1 MGIRFIRDDTHVP
14 FLAWRRLFVGIS
26 VAGILASLVLFLV
39 QGLNYGVDFRGGT
52 LIMAEKPMAVDVAA
66 VRGVLTALNVGEVQV
81 TEVADPGGAIRN
93 AVMMRVGITG
103 DDPDAQAAV
112 VRDIQAALNEAF
124 PGITYLQVDSVGAAV
139 SAELVRAG
147 ILAVVSALG
156 AILFYIWI
164 RFEWQFSVAAV
175 IALFHDVAI
184 TIGLFSLLQLEF
196 NLAIVAAILTIV
208 GYSLNDSVVVF
219 DRVREN
225 LRKYKKM
232 PLVELLDLSLNET
245 LSRTIMTSGT
255 TLIALLALYF
265 LGGEVI
271 RGFTFA
277 MIVGVV
283 IGTYSSIFIA
293 APTLAWFGVKR
304 DWTKQ
309 DSAAG
314 TEFSK
319 IDA

>member
-1 MGIRFIRDDTHVP
+1 MGIRLIRQDTRYR
-14 FLAWRRLFVGIS
+14 FLEWRRVFAGIS
-26 VAGILASLVLFLV
+26 IAAILASILLFLV
-39 QGLNYGVDFRGGT
+39 QGLNYGVDFAGGT
-52 LIMAEKPMAVDVAA
+52 LIMAEKPQELDVAA
-66 VRGVLTALNVGEVQV
+66 VRAVVTELGVGPVMV
-81 TEVADPGGAIRN
+81 TEVGDPAGTARN
-93 AVMMRVGITG
+93 AFMMRLGIAG
-103 DDPDAQAAV
+103 EDPDSQRAIVTEVQS
-112 VRDIQAALNEAF
+112 ALNAAF
-124 PGITYLQVDSVGAAV
+124 PGISYLQVDAVGAAV

-147 ILAVVSALG
+147 ILAVVSAVA

-175 IALFHDVAI
+175 IALVHDVAL
-184 TIGLFSLLQLEF
+184 TIGMFSLLQLEF

-208 GYSLNDSVVVF
+208 GYSLNDTVIVF

-225 LRKYKKM
+225 LRKFKKM
-232 PLVELLDLSLNET
+232 PLVELLNLSVNNT

-255 TLIALLALYF
+255 TLMALIALYV

-277 MIVGVV
+277 MIWGIL

-293 APTLAWFGVKR
+293 APTLMWFGVKR
-304 DWTKQ
+304 DWSKP
-309 DSAAG
+309 DAAAG

>member
-1 MGIRFIRDDTHVP
+1 MGLRLISDDTHVR
-14 FLAWRRLFVGIS
+14 FLARRRLFVGLS
-26 VAGILASLVLFLV
+26 AAAILASLVLFLV

-52 LIMAEKPMAVDVAA
+52 LIVAEKPSAVDVAA
-66 VRGVLTALNVGEVQV
+66 VRGVLTSLNVGEVQV
-81 TEVADPGGAIRN
+81 TEVADPGGTIRN

-112 VRDIQAALNEAF
+112 VRDIQAALGEAF

-147 ILAVVSALG
+147 VLAVVSALA

-225 LRKYKKM
+225 LRKFKKM
-232 PLVELLDLSLNET
+232 PLDELLDLSLNET

-293 APTLAWFGVKR
+293 APTLVWFGVKR
-304 DWTKQ
+304 DWSRQ
-309 DSAAG
+309 DAAAG